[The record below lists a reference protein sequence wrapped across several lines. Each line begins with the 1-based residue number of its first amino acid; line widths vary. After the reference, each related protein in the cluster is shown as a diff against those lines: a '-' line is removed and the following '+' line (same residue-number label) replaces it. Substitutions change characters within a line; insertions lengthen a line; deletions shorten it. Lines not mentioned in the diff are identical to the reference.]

1 MAVTAS
7 WYNLGMQ
14 NYMLG
19 LIDWEDDTIRCALTT
34 SSYTPNKDTDEFFDD
49 ISNEVVGA
57 GYTADGV
64 ALTALAVNVD
74 TATDE
79 VQLDSDN
86 VQWTVATIT
95 ARRAVIYKDTG
106 TPATSPLIGWV
117 DFGADEATTAGT
129 FTIIVDADGWFK
141 ITQA

>member
-14 NYMLG
+14 NFMLG

-34 SSYTPNKDTDEFFDD
+34 SSYSPDKDTDEFFDD

-57 GYTADGV
+57 GYTADGA
-64 ALTALAVNVD
+64 ALTTLAVNVD
-74 TATDE
+74 TAADE

-86 VQWTVATIT
+86 VQWTAATIT

-117 DFGADEATTAGT
+117 DFGEDETVTAGT
-129 FTIIVDADGWFK
+129 FSITVDADGWFK

>member
-14 NYMLG
+14 NFMLG

-34 SSYTPNKDTDEFFDD
+34 SSYSPDKDTDEFFDD

-57 GYTADGV
+57 GYTADGA
-64 ALTALAVNVD
+64 ALTTLAVNVD
-74 TATDE
+74 TAADE

-86 VQWTVATIT
+86 VQWTSATIT
-95 ARRAVIYKDTG
+95 ARIAVIYKDTG

-117 DFGADEATTAGT
+117 DFGTDETVTAGT
-129 FTIIVDADGWFK
+129 FSITVDADGWFK

>member
-64 ALTALAVNVD
+64 ALTSLAVNVD

-129 FTIIVDADGWFK
+129 FTIIVDADGWLK
-141 ITQA
+141 ITQS

>member
-14 NYMLG
+14 NFMLG

-34 SSYTPNKDTDEFFDD
+34 STYSPDKDTDEFFDD
-49 ISNEVVGA
+49 ISNEVVGV
-57 GYTADGV
+57 GYTAKGET
-64 ALTALAVNVD
+64 LTTAAVNVD
-74 TATDE
+74 TVNDE

-117 DFGADEATTAGT
+117 DFGTDETVTAGT
-129 FTIIVDADGWFK
+129 FSITVDADGWFK

>member
-14 NYMLG
+14 NFMLG

-34 SSYTPNKDTDEFFDD
+34 SSYSPNKDTDEFFDD
-49 ISNEVVGA
+49 VTNEVVGA
-57 GYTADGV
+57 GYTADGA
-64 ALTALAVNVD
+64 ALTTLAVNVD
-74 TATDE
+74 TAADE

-86 VQWTVATIT
+86 VQWTAATIT
-95 ARRAVIYKDTG
+95 ARIAVIYKDTG

-117 DFGADEATTAGT
+117 DFGEDETVTAGT
-129 FTIIVDADGWFK
+129 FSIAVDADGWFK